1 MPAPIRLRPTISRRH
16 PERSRGIPRTSLGMT
31 MLARTRKPTRETP
44 VPTLFSYSPE
54 SVDYFGAAL
63 LEFAKMN
70 RGQARQEQGAGLG

>member
-1 MPAPIRLRPTISRRH
+1 
-16 PERSRGIPRTSLGMT
+16 